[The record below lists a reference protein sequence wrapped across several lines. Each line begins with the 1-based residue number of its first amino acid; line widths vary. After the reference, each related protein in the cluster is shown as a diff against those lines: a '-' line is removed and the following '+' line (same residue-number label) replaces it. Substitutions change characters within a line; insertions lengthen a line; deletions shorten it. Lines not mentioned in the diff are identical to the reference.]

1 VEKRNAKA
9 LKTVLTL
16 ISVVMLLAAWL
27 GFGRQGLIHLYRS
40 DKERQACVV
49 RILAVAQENQALMDE
64 IDRLTNDMEYL
75 AGVARKELNVLKDNE
90 VIYRFHLGTG
100 AKKAAKGAGP
110 PGEGEPGMDP
120 SVGEEAHGERR

>member
-1 VEKRNAKA
+1 M
-9 LKTVLTL
+9 KTVLTL

-40 DKERQACVV
+40 DKERQACVA
-49 RILAVAQENQALMDE
+49 RILTVAQENQALMDE

-100 AKKAAKGAGP
+100 AKNAAKSASP
-110 PGEGEPGMDP
+110 PGESEPGMDP